1 MSDSKWNT
9 VCACERAR
17 ACVFLCA
24 KGSGL
29 VAKTI
34 GTPTAFCSD
43 ALSPEPSSKH
53 HGKTIKT
60 SSKSLLLRFSFF
72 LFVLLSP
79 FLFISP
85 YHPLHL
91 TLIQPIFT
99 QAWASPWIGNFLFLF
114 HFPPEMPLIGG
125 TAEEGGVLYSAVCGL
140 WIYTCV
146 RLHVQVWQFLLF
158 FFTLIFTLKQSDLSY
173 LRRLLLFCLQIK
185 IKINTKL
192 YLKDGY
198 FEVGLITLWF
208 SVLILD
214 IPPAA
219 GGPAED

>member
-1 MSDSKWNT
+1 MSESKWNT
-9 VCACERAR
+9 VSACECAR

-85 YHPLHL
+85 SHPLHL

-125 TAEEGGVLYSAVCGL
+125 TAEEGGCFILQSADCE
-140 WIYTCV
+140 YACV
-146 RLHVQVWQFLLF
+146 RLHVQVWRFLAFNIHFEAKWSQLF
-158 FFTLIFTLKQSDLSY
+158 AEAFIV
-173 LRRLLLFCLQIK
+173 LLADK
-185 IKINTKL
+185 NKNK
-192 YLKDGY
+192 Y
-198 FEVGLITLWF
+198 
-208 SVLILD
+208 
-214 IPPAA
+214 
-219 GGPAED
+219 